1 MEKDKVRMK
10 ITKSMMDKLIQEA
23 ELHMVGMFASGQIL
37 EVIENDTELLEASV
51 PSIMLDREYFRNE
64 HIWSIIHLIISKTR
78 KRKS

>member
-51 PSIMLDREYFRNE
+51 PSIMMDRDYFRNE
-64 HIWSIIHLIISKTR
+64 HDMVIGEA
-78 KRKS
+78 